1 MACPFLIIH
10 FPSGALDMVK
20 RKAISAVLCPNS
32 LYTEAQSMIKQLVFN
47 IAKPELICSIKID
60 N

>member
-1 MACPFLIIH
+1 MKYDFSDRC
-10 FPSGALDMVK
+10 SRKEKRALVH
-20 RKAISAVLCPNS
+20 
-32 LYTEAQSMIKQLVFN
+32 TEAQSMIKQLVFH